1 MFTEGPLIRELIY
14 LKPNLKYALARQ
26 RQQPAMS
33 IIADNVTH
41 RRDPMKIR
49 ETKNVLVTTDVL
61 CDVCGTSTTKPGTP
75 AQYGVLSAHWGY
87 GSQHDGERYEV
98 HLCEGCF
105 FSTLTGL
112 RRQRMVEH
120 LFDEVSDQAIKPDA
134 PFGLVERDNYF
145 KD

>member
-1 MFTEGPLIRELIY
+1 
-14 LKPNLKYALARQ
+14 
-26 RQQPAMS
+26 
-33 IIADNVTH
+33 
-41 RRDPMKIR
+41 MKIV
-49 ETKNVLVTTDVL
+49 ETQNVPVTTDVL

-75 AQYGVLSAHWGY
+75 AQFGVLSAHWGY

-105 FSTLTGL
+105 FSTLSGL

-120 LFDEVSDQAIKPDA
+120 MFDEESDQAIKPDA

>member
-1 MFTEGPLIRELIY
+1 MVTEGPLVRELIY
-14 LKPNLKYALARQ
+14 WKPNLKYALARQ
-26 RQQPAMS
+26 KQQPAMR
-33 IIADNVTH
+33 IIADKVTH
-41 RRDPMKIR
+41 RRDPMKISD
-49 ETKNVLVTTDVL
+49 TQNVPVTTDVL

-75 AQYGVLSAHWGY
+75 AQFGVLSAHWGY

-105 FSTLTGL
+105 FSTLSGL

-120 LFDEVSDQAIKPDA
+120 LFDEVSDQTIKADA